1 MLQALEEAGADAAV
15 VRLDGKS
22 EAAALAE
29 LDHIAQEVLEGRRLT
44 ESRQESYAIW
54 LPLTLPP
61 ACPNDRPRCSL
72 ARGVRPL
79 GEHALRQRTSPA
91 ATPVLRWG
99 TAGSVHSRHCGKKCS

>member
-1 MLQALEEAGADAAV
+1 MLRASPQAVLQALEEAGADAAV

-54 LPLTLPP
+54 LPLPLPP
-61 ACPNDRPRCSL
+61 ACPNDRPASL
-72 ARGVRPL
+72 QPRTRRPPP
-79 GEHALRQRTSPA
+79 G
-91 ATPVLRWG
+91 
-99 TAGSVHSRHCGKKCS
+99 